1 MIESV
6 IENAKKFNYQEGQLI
21 LLAFFIVR
29 LPVQLNN
36 KRLSKEQMTE
46 RVQQPCNAR
55 SEMKGFIQ

>member
-29 LPVQLNN
+29 LTVKQIKN
-36 KRLSKEQMTE
+36 RLSKE
-46 RVQQPCNAR
+46 
-55 SEMKGFIQ
+55 